1 MQENSRFVPKGEINS
16 VQVLNRVKT
25 SPPTDVISAASSIS
39 ELFKTKD
46 IAPRPLITTAL
57 QELQQ
62 ADSLNQ
68 QVLILTF
75 SFLLEGKPQLH
86 EETEEFLTEIAA
98 SHNYTGEFSQPFK
111 RFISERLRIASVPQ
125 ARRGIE
131 NPIETRRMFELLRTN
146 SEFFHDLVGLQDYFS
161 QQISPVMPLNGT
173 WNPLLTERFKVRGAE
188 GLWYV
193 YSHNRREDYLRLMK
207 QLMSSEWTGFNRF
220 ATEPW
225 DTVGKIVNKEGNFL
239 DIGSSIGIS
248 AVEIA
253 KALQMQ
259 GSIILLDYHNPLRN
273 LSSLRI
279 IDYANPNRRL
289 VSLNEA
295 LAKMEDLREDRVLTT
310 LYGVDFGEPLNPS
323 IKTLI
328 QDSALVHC
336 ANTIPY
342 LPPIKLH
349 QAIRNA
355 IEATN
360 PEGGILK
367 FHNDSSLPI
376 DNIFHSITMQR
387 QRDSLRILPDFVK
400 GRF

>member
-1 MQENSRFVPKGEINS
+1 MQENLHVIPEGEIYS
-16 VQVLNRVKT
+16 AQILNRVKT
-25 SPPTDVISAASSIS
+25 STPTGLVIATNTVS
-39 ELFKTKD
+39 ELLRTKD
-46 IAPRPLITTAL
+46 IEPRPLITTAL

-68 QVLILTF
+68 QALILTF
-75 SFLLEGKPQLH
+75 SFLLEGKSQLH
-86 EETEEFLTEIAA
+86 EGTEEFLTEIAA
-98 SHNYTGEFSQPFK
+98 SHNYIGEFSQPFK
-111 RFISERLRIASVPQ
+111 RFISERLRIASAPG
-125 ARRGIE
+125 ANRRIE
-131 NPIETRRMFELLRTN
+131 NPIETKRMLEILRTN
-146 SEFFHDLVGLQDYFS
+146 SEFFHDLIGLQDYFS
-161 QQISPVMPLNGT
+161 QHISPVMPLNGT
-173 WNPLLTERFKVRGAE
+173 WNPLLTERFKARGTE

-193 YSHNRREDYLRLMK
+193 YSHNRREDYLQLMK
-207 QLMSSEWTGFNRF
+207 KLMSSEWTGFNRF

-225 DTVGKIVNKEGNFL
+225 DTVGKIVNKEGSLL

-259 GSIILLDYHNPLRN
+259 GRIILLDYNNPLRN

-295 LAKMEDLREDRVLTT
+295 LAKMEDLREGRVLTT

-355 IEATN
+355 IEATS

-367 FHNDSSLPI
+367 LHNDGSLPF
-376 DNIFHSITMQR
+376 DNIFHSVTMQR
-387 QRDSLRILPDFVK
+387 QGDNLHVLPDLVK

>member
-1 MQENSRFVPKGEINS
+1 MQENLHFVPKGEINS
-16 VQVLNRVKT
+16 IKVLNEIKN
-25 SPPTDVISAASSIS
+25 SPLTNVVAIANAIS
-39 ELFKTKD
+39 EVFRTRD
-46 IAPRPLITTAL
+46 VEPEPLITTAL

-62 ADSLNQ
+62 TDSLNQ
-68 QVLILTF
+68 QTLILT
-75 SFLLEGKPQLH
+75 SLFLLEGKSQLY
-86 EETEEFLTEIAA
+86 EGTEEFLTGIAA
-98 SHNYTGEFSQPFK
+98 NHNYTGELSQPFK
-111 RFISERLRIASVPQ
+111 HFISERLRIANDP
-125 ARRGIE
+125 RTHRKIE
-131 NPIETRRMFELLRTN
+131 NPVETKRMLETLRTN
-146 SEFFHDLVGLQDYFS
+146 SEFFHDLIGLQDYFN
-161 QQISPVMPLNGT
+161 QRISPVMPLNGT
-173 WNPLLTERFKVRGAE
+173 WNPLLTERFKVRGIE
-188 GLWYV
+188 GLWYI
-193 YSHNRREDYLRLMK
+193 YSHNRREDYLQLMK

-225 DTVGKIVNKEGNFL
+225 DTVEKIVNKEGSLL

-253 KALQMQ
+253 KSLQMQ
-259 GSIILLDYHNPLRN
+259 GRIILLDYHNPLRN

-279 IDYANPNRRL
+279 IDYENPNRRL

-295 LAKMEDLREDRVLTT
+295 LAKMEDLRENRALTT

-328 QDSALVHC
+328 QNSALVHC

-342 LPPIKLH
+342 LAPVKLH
-349 QAIRNA
+349 QAVRNA

-367 FHNDSSLPI
+367 LHNDGSLPF
-376 DNIFHSITMQR
+376 DNIFHSVTMQR
-387 QRDSLRILPDFVK
+387 QKDNLHVLSDLVK

>member
-1 MQENSRFVPKGEINS
+1 MQENLRFVPEGEINYA
-16 VQVLNRVKT
+16 QTLNRVK
-25 SPPTDVISAASSIS
+25 ASSPIDVVTTARAIS
-39 ELFKTKD
+39 ELFKTED
-46 IAPRPLITTAL
+46 IGPRSLITTAV

-62 ADSLNQ
+62 TDSLDQ
-68 QVLILTF
+68 QALILTF

-86 EETEEFLTEIAA
+86 EGTEEFLTEIAA

-111 RFISERLRIASVPQ
+111 RFIGERLRIASVPQ

-131 NPIETRRMFELLRTN
+131 SPIETRRMLVLLRTN
-146 SEFFHDLVGLQDYFS
+146 SEFFHDLVNLQDYFS
-161 QQISPVMPLNGT
+161 QRISPVMPLNTT
-173 WNPLLTERFKVRGAE
+173 WNPLLTELFKVRGTE

-193 YSHNRREDYLRLMK
+193 YSHNRREDYLQLMK

-225 DTVGKIVNKEGNFL
+225 DTVGKIVNKEGNLL
-239 DIGSSIGIS
+239 DVGSSIGIS

-253 KALQMQ
+253 KTLQMQ
-259 GSIILLDYHNPLRN
+259 GRIILLDYNNPLRN

-289 VSLNEA
+289 VPLNEA
-295 LAKMEDLREDRVLTT
+295 LAKMEDLRENRVLTI

-323 IKTLI
+323 IKTVI

-342 LPPIKLH
+342 LSPIKLH

-355 IEATN
+355 IEATSS
-360 PEGGILK
+360 EGGILK
-367 FHNDSSLPI
+367 LHNDSSLPL

-387 QRDSLRILPDFVK
+387 QRDNLRVLPDLVK